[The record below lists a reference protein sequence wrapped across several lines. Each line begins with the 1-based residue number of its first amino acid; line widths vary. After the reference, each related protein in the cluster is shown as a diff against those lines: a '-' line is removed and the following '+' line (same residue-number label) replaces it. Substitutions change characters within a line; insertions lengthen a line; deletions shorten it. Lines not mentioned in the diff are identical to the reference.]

1 MMPRWRFCLIGI
13 ILVLLSCHFLQLAS
27 AQITHPLEVNA
38 LQAVRRALKDTGKN
52 LNSWKK
58 TDPCVSDW
66 TGVICL
72 MDPNDGY
79 LHVQELRLLN
89 MKLSGK
95 LAPALGLF
103 SHMTVF
109 FLTSFVQE
117 FYVEQ
122 FNRQHTQGDRQ
133 SDYFKASVSI
143 KLQAFKS
150 SRFRNPMSFSM
161 RLHIALGL
169 AKGIIYL
176 HKEADPPI
184 IHRDIKA
191 NNIFDS
197 KFTAKVSDLGI
208 SKLVPVPS
216 DAGGEGHVFTV
227 VRGTP
232 VNSACQSGM
241 MYSVIDNG
249 MGPYSS
255 ECLRRFMAL
264 ALKCCEDETER

>member
-1 MMPRWRFCLIGI
+1 MN
-13 ILVLLSCHFLQLAS
+13 
-27 AQITHPLEVNA
+27 TVNA

-58 TDPCVSDW
+58 IDPCVSNW

-95 LAPALGLF
+95 VAPALGLF

-133 SDYFKASVSI
+133 SHYFKASVSI

-150 SRFRNPMSFSM
+150 SDNF
-161 RLHIALGL
+161 I
-169 AKGIIYL
+169 
-176 HKEADPPI
+176 E
-184 IHRDIKA
+184 
-191 NNIFDS
+191 
-197 KFTAKVSDLGI
+197 KFLI
-208 SKLVPVPS
+208 L
-216 DAGGEGHVFTV
+216 
-227 VRGTP
+227 
-232 VNSACQSGM
+232 
-241 MYSVIDNG
+241 
-249 MGPYSS
+249 SS
-255 ECLRRFMAL
+255 
-264 ALKCCEDETER
+264 